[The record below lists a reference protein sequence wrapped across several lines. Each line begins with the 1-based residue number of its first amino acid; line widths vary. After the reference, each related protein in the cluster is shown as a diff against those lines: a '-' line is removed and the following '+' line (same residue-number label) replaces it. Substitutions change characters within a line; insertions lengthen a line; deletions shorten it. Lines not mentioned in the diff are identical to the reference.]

1 MSILHEIAEATRVA
15 SESGSEPLESLRAR
29 ALERAASRRPHAFT
43 AALRTGAGA
52 PRVIAEIKAAS
63 PSAGTIVANPDV
75 EAIAA
80 SYRAGGAAALSIVA
94 EPRWFRGSIEW
105 IGRAAE
111 ASGLPVVMKHFVTE
125 ERVLWEGVAAGADAI
140 LLIAALLP
148 PDGLRALIGAAESA
162 GRDALVEVHDEQELE
177 TAVQAGAT
185 LIGVNN
191 RDLRTFSVDLATSER
206 LAGRIPRTATRVAE
220 SGIRSP
226 EDAARMRDAG
236 FDAILVGEH
245 LLREGDRA
253 AAVRALLGP
262 PQVKICGI
270 TREED
275 AVAAAEAGASF
286 LGFVFAEGSRRKIA
300 AGAARKIAAVVRSRN
315 DRVRLVGVY
324 RDQSVAFIRDT
335 ATEADLDLV
344 QLHGSEP
351 PETIAALDR
360 PVIRAVAMKGGPLAA
375 QEGNPPWLL
384 FDSASGGS
392 GTPFEW
398 SVLRGAQRSG
408 PFFLAGGLTPENVRR
423 AIEETLPD
431 AVDVSTG
438 VESAPGIKDAAR
450 MRRFIEEVRR
460 A

>member
-29 ALERAASRRPHAFT
+29 ALDRAGSRRPHAFT

-63 PSAGTIVANPDV
+63 PSAGTIVADPDV

-94 EPRWFRGSIEW
+94 EPRGVRGSTEW

-111 ASGLPVVMKHFVTE
+111 ASGLPVVMKHFITE
-125 ERVLWEGVAAGADAI
+125 ERLLWEGIAAGADAI

-148 PDGLRALIGAAESA
+148 AERLRDLIRTAESA
-162 GRDALVEVHDEQELE
+162 GRDALVEVHDEEELAI
-177 TAVQAGAT
+177 AVEAGAS

-206 LAGRIPRTATRVAE
+206 LARAIPRSATRVAE
-220 SGIRSP
+220 SGIRSL

-245 LLREGDRA
+245 LLRQDDRA
-253 AAVRALLGP
+253 AAVRSLLGA

-275 AVAAAEAGASF
+275 ALAAVEAGASF
-286 LGFVFAEGSRRKIA
+286 LGFVFAEGSRRRIGA
-300 AGAARKIAAVVRSRN
+300 EAARKIAAVVRSRN
-315 DRVRLVGVY
+315 DRVRIVGVY
-324 RDQSVAFIRDT
+324 RDQPVAFIRDT
-335 ATEADLDLV
+335 AVEADLDLV

-351 PETIAALDR
+351 PETLAAVDR
-360 PVIRAVAMKGGPLAA
+360 PVIRAVAVDGRTPAA
-375 QEGNPPWLL
+375 QKDRASWLL
-384 FDSASGGS
+384 FDSASAGS

-398 SVLRGAQRSG
+398 SVLRGVERSG
-408 PFFLAGGLTPENVRR
+408 PFFLAGGLSPDNVRR
-423 AIEETLPD
+423 AIEETRPD

-450 MRRFIEEVRR
+450 MRKFIEEVRR